1 MERRRRRFEEEVT
14 ILSKDKFESQK
25 TDFECVNCAR
35 KIRER
40 ERFAA
45 EKLPAKTIRISS
57 VYVYVFILVL
67 FRVIY

>member
-25 TDFECVNCAR
+25 TDFECVNSAR

-40 ERFAA
+40 EICSKNYKKSSGF
-45 EKLPAKTIRISS
+45 PS
-57 VYVYVFILVL
+57 VYVYVFISVS
-67 FRVIY
+67 I